1 MMTRD
6 KKYTAA
12 GRAVLMTLL
21 VAALC
26 PIGGCR
32 VDFGDLGG
40 SSGND
45 FLSTGQTQSHFR
57 AIQIDPRSEDSA
69 GPQFVVATDANGSP
83 LDLNGDGLPDL
94 VSAWNQSQPVQ
105 IHLQRRSGTTISFET
120 VTLAGSVPAVAVAS
134 LAVADFNGDGRSDI
148 AVLLKETL
156 LSGPQCLDSE
166 LPGEGLSG
174 LVLLYLGPDDPA
186 QTNQALAWQEIEIG
200 NSFLQGRGDINSG
213 TENGGFTAMAVGDIN
228 LDGKPDIVVAWN
240 SSCGDGGS
248 VDVVLFTNGG
258 AAAILDKTWLAA
270 RIPDAFPKGATI
282 KDIALGDIDQDGD
295 LDIVVTFPTA
305 PAMNVRWYRN
315 PVLDIPDDV
324 HLSDGAWQTGTISQV
339 ATGADVIADFGAS
352 GSRLTDIDGDGI
364 VDVVIR
370 STNGR
375 VIQWFK
381 TPLEPTTAPLRN
393 IPWQVFT
400 IAEFVDRTPEA
411 VALGDINGDGQVEL
425 VASAVGGLVWFDPLG
440 PSSVFDQWTENLIID
455 DAPSES
461 SNTSPGTTDPNVS
474 PQEIAGTTSINSL
487 VVVDLD
493 GDGASDVVAT
503 FDRSGLSGLTND
515 ALVWFRN
522 TQP

>member
-1 MMTRD
+1 MMNRD
-6 KKYTAA
+6 KKNTGR
-12 GRAVLMTLL
+12 GRAVLMTLFVGML
-21 VAALC
+21 F
-26 PIGGCR
+26 PISGCR
-32 VDFGDLGG
+32 VDFGDITGGG
-40 SSGND
+40 SD
-45 FLSTGQTQSHFR
+45 FLSTGQTESHFR

-69 GPQFVVATDANGSP
+69 GPQFVVGTGADGSP
-83 LDLNGDGLPDL
+83 LDLNGDGLADL

-105 IHLQRRSGTTISFET
+105 IHLQRRSGGSISFET

-134 LAVADFNGDGRSDI
+134 LAVADFNSDGQADI

-156 LSGPQCLDSE
+156 LVGPQCLDSE

-174 LVLLYLGPDDPA
+174 LVLLYLGPSDPA
-186 QTNQALAWQEIEIG
+186 QTNQALAWQEIEVG
-200 NSFLQGRGDINSG
+200 NSFLQGSGDINSG
-213 TENGGFTAMAVGDIN
+213 TENGGFTAMAVGDIDMDGN
-228 LDGKPDIVVAWN
+228 LDIVVAWN
-240 SSCGDGGS
+240 SSCGDAGS
-248 VDVVLFTNGG
+248 IDVVLFTNGG
-258 AAAILDKTWLAA
+258 AAAIQDKTWLAT
-270 RIPDAFPKGATI
+270 RIPDAFPKGDTI

-295 LDIVVTFPTA
+295 LDIVATFPTA

-324 HLSDGAWQTGTISQV
+324 HLSDGAWQTGTVAQV
-339 ATGADVIADFGAS
+339 ATGADAIADFGAD

-370 STNGR
+370 STGGR

-381 TPLEPTTAPLRN
+381 APAEPTSAPLRN

-411 VALGDINGDGQVEL
+411 VTLGDINGDGQVEL
-425 VASAVGGLVWFDPLG
+425 VASAVGGLAWFDSQG
-440 PSSVFDQWTENLIID
+440 PSSLYDQWTENLIID
-455 DAPSES
+455 DAPTES
-461 SNTSPGTTDPNVS
+461 STTTPATTDPNVS
-474 PQEIAGTTSINSL
+474 PEEIAGTTSINSL

-493 GDGASDVVAT
+493 GDGKNDLVAT

>member
-6 KKYTAA
+6 NKKIAA
-12 GRAVLMTLL
+12 GCAALMTLI
-21 VAALC
+21 VAMLC
-26 PIGGCR
+26 PISGCR
-32 VDFGDLGG
+32 VDFGDVGVGG
-40 SSGND
+40 SSSND
-45 FLSTGQTQSHFR
+45 FLSTGLTQSHFR

-69 GPQFVVATDANGSP
+69 GPQFVVGTDANGSP

-105 IHLQRRSGTTISFET
+105 IHLQRRSGTSISFET
-120 VTLAGSVPAVAVAS
+120 VTLAGSIPAVAVAS
-134 LAVADFNGDGRSDI
+134 LAVADFNSDGRADI

-166 LPGEGLSG
+166 LPGDGLSG

-186 QTNQALAWQEIEIG
+186 QTNQALAWQEIEVG
-200 NSFLQGRGDINSG
+200 NSFLQGRGDITSG

-228 LDGKPDIVVAWN
+228 IDGNPDIVVAWN

-270 RIPDAFPKGATI
+270 RIPDAFPKGETI

-295 LDIVVTFPTA
+295 LDIVATFPTA

-315 PVLDIPDDV
+315 PALDIPDDV
-324 HLSDGAWQTGTISQV
+324 HLSDGAWQTGTVSQV
-339 ATGADVIADFGAS
+339 ATGADVIADFG

-381 TPLEPTTAPLRN
+381 TPLEPTSAPLRN

-411 VALGDINGDGQVEL
+411 VTLGDINGDGQVEL
-425 VASAVGGLVWFDPLG
+425 VASAVGGLAWFDPLG
-440 PSSVFDQWTENLIID
+440 PSSLFDQWTENLIID
-455 DAPSES
+455 DAPTES
-461 SNTSPGTTDPNVS
+461 SSTSPGTTDPNVS
-474 PQEIAGTTSINSL
+474 PEEIAGTTSINSL

-493 GDGASDVVAT
+493 GDGANDLVAT